1 MSLREQGQ
9 ELGAGATKE
18 QVMFRLRLF
27 GASAGL
33 AALAAAA
40 ILSAPARA
48 SVPAGRSCPASW
60 PEMGHDPL
68 HSADASV
75 CPSAGPIID
84 QADAATLAPRWFL
97 STRSAVTAEPA
108 VVDGT
113 VYVGDAAGTF
123 RAVDASTGA
132 VKWSFTST
140 DRHQTGFGEFVSSP
154 EVIRLPGQKDSWVFV
169 GGGGTLYALD
179 AATGKVVWSRDVDP
193 GQPTSAIEIESSPVV
208 DLATNP
214 PEVIVGSDDNG
225 SPNIQVTG
233 IQAFDAYTGALR
245 WKYEPERNA
254 VVHELGDDHQGDA
267 CGDVWSSPALD
278 APAGMVVFGTG
289 NCGDQTAAIAHHDFA
304 VNSGIFALNAQT
316 GARKWSFFEPPNQ
329 YDTGQAADSGTGDDD
344 FGSSALIVH
353 GVAMGKGIRRNLVV
367 EASKSGYVY
376 ALDEATG
383 AKVWQD
389 ESSQAGQLSPQLVG
403 SVGGTIGSVALGQ
416 SRGRPALFMT
426 SAIPLPLAGDGI
438 DTGSTPPA
446 VTPDL
451 SLASDPTRA
460 FSLHAVDL
468 ATGAV
473 LWQDPLAAPSYAPVT
488 YSDGVL
494 LAPSTTGFAVGAYNA
509 DTGSLLWAAPSG
521 AADSGGAAIVGPDFF
536 LGTGT
541 SFGSAGPT
549 EVPPQAFG
557 LWSYGLAH

>member
-1 MSLREQGQ
+1 MVKNEHVVSR
-9 ELGAGATKE
+9 
-18 QVMFRLRLF
+18 FRLI

-33 AALAAAA
+33 AALVAAAVLA
-40 ILSAPARA
+40 APARA
-48 SVPAGRSCPASW
+48 SAPPLSGCQTSW

-68 HSADASV
+68 HSAQATS
-75 CPSAGPIID
+75 CPGAGPAID
-84 QADAATLAPRWFL
+84 QADAATLAPRWFM
-97 STRSAVTAEPA
+97 STQAAVTAEPA

-123 RAVDASTGA
+123 RAVNAATGA
-132 VKWSFTST
+132 LKWAFTST

-154 EVIRLPGQKDSWVFV
+154 EVIRLPGQKDAWVFV

-179 AATGKVVWSRDVDP
+179 AATGKVMWHQDVDP
-193 GQPTSAIEIESSPVV
+193 GRPTSAIEIESSPVV
-208 DLATNP
+208 DLATSP
-214 PEVIVGSDDNG
+214 PEVMVGSDDNG

-233 IQAFDAYTGALR
+233 IQAFNAYTGALR

-254 VVHELGDDHQGDA
+254 VVHELGDDGQGDA

-278 APAGMVVFGTG
+278 AAAGLVVFGTG
-289 NCGDQTAAIAHHDFA
+289 NCGDQAAAEAHHDFA
-304 VNSGIFALNAQT
+304 VNSGIFALSAAT
-316 GARKWSFFEPPNQ
+316 GARQWSYFEPANQ
-329 YDTGQAADSGTGDDD
+329 YDTGQASDSGTGDDD

-353 GVAMGKGIRRNLVV
+353 GVAVAKGVTRNLVV

-389 ESSQAGQLSPQLVG
+389 EPSQAGQLSPQLVG
-403 SVGGTIGSVALGQ
+403 SVGGTIGAIALGQ
-416 SRGRPALFMT
+416 SAGRAALFMT
-426 SAIPLPLAGDGI
+426 SAVPLPLAGDGV
-438 DTGSTPPA
+438 DTGPTPPS
-446 VTPDL
+446 VTPDT

-460 FSLHAVDL
+460 FSLHAVAL
-468 ATGAV
+468 ASGAV
-473 LWQDPLAAPSYAPVT
+473 LWQDPLAGPSYAPVT

-494 LAPSTTGFAVGAYNA
+494 LVPSTTGFGVGAYNA
-509 DTGSLLWAAPSG
+509 DTGALLWAAPSG
-521 AADSGGAAIVGPDFF
+521 AADSGGAAISGAEFF

-557 LWSYGLAH
+557 LWSYGLTGS